1 MDPSQEIAIMT
12 PLQLDAWNRP
22 FLNGDEGS
30 PEIEQPRPGWAVGL
44 SINL

>member
-1 MDPSQEIAIMT
+1 MDAMT

-22 FLNGDEGS
+22 FLSNKVVLV
-30 PEIEQPRPGWAVGL
+30 PRIENPRRGWAVGL